1 MDVKKVAKL
10 ANLPLNDDLA
20 QKLEKNLEETVNLVD
35 KLTTLNLDGIE
46 PSSQVT
52 GLTNIMREDEIEEKR
67 MIKIGDY
74 FRVKAIFNDVS

>member
-20 QKLEKNLEETVNLVD
+20 QKLKKNLEETVNLVN